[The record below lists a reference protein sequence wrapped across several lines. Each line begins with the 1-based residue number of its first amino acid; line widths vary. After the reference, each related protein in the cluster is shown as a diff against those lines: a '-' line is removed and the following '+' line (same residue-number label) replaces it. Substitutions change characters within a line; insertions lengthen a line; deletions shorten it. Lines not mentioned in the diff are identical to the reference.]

1 MRLSDSLR
9 YRFFKLTGT
18 AAVLRFASVALV
30 LSTGAHA
37 ETADKGTV
45 PKGELQAKIAYCEN
59 CHGVSAKG
67 FHGYYPIPRLAGQQP
82 EYIKNQLEAFVERR
96 RTNNI
101 MFNVAHVLSPAMLD
115 ALTETFHNLNPKP
128 LTAAAPEEL
137 IATGKK
143 IYEEGIANADV
154 PPCAG
159 CHGPEAKGEGQFPRL
174 AGQLSDYIGDKLTN
188 WASERGQNPANPDTS
203 TIMAPIAHSLNQQ
216 QIKAVAAYLNHL
228 E

>member
-1 MRLSDSLR
+1 MGLRELPR
-9 YRFFKLTGT
+9 YRFFELTGM
-18 AAVLRFASVALV
+18 AAVLPLASVAFA

-37 ETADKGTV
+37 ETAAKGTV

-59 CHGVSAKG
+59 CHGVSAQG
-67 FHGYYPIPRLAGQQP
+67 FHGYYSIPRLAGQQP
-82 EYIKNQLEAFVERR
+82 EYIKNQLDAFIEHR

-115 ALTETFHNLNPKP
+115 ALTESFHNLNPKP
-128 LTAAAPEEL
+128 LTTAASEQL

-174 AGQLSDYIGDKLTN
+174 AGQLSDYVADKLTN

-203 TIMAPIAHSLNQQ
+203 AIMAPIAHSLNQQ